1 MNVDA
6 KHVWSIILIH
16 AFFFFFYSVKQYADV
31 EGF

>member
-1 MNVDA
+1 MLMQD
-6 KHVWSIILIH
+6 VWSIILIH